1 MNKEDVVQ
9 VKEELAD
16 LGVELD
22 KTKKDAFSECFT
34 LFVEEHPLVEVVEM
48 AELKVLE
55 VERDSRASQGS
66 EPWSLSAVKSQW

>member
-22 KTKKDAFSECFT
+22 KIKQDASSEWFT
-34 LFVEEHPLVEVVEM
+34 LFVEEHLPEGVEM
-48 AELKVLE
+48 AELKVLK
-55 VERDSRASQGS
+55 VEGTLELLKDPNPGASQ
-66 EPWSLSAVKSQW
+66 L

>member
-1 MNKEDVVQ
+1 MVVLNKEDVVQ

-22 KTKKDAFSECFT
+22 KIKQDALSGCLT
-34 LFVEEHPLVEVVEM
+34 LFVEEHLCQRVRVEK

-55 VERDSRASQGS
+55 VEGTLELLKEPNPGASQ
-66 EPWSLSAVKSQW
+66 L

>member
-34 LFVEEHPLVEVVEM
+34 LFVEEHPLVEVIEM

-55 VERDSRASQGS
+55 VEGTLELLKDPNPGASQ
-66 EPWSLSAVKSQW
+66 L